1 MVTLYS
7 SPARASWLTATF
19 FSFGLMFPLLLIGCG
34 GGTDP
39 GSLSNATAPSGGGAP
54 TSATAS
60 VSLAWNPTPDP
71 SVLAHFVYYGKASSG
86 QSGSCKYPHSKHATS
101 NSVTMNSVT
110 ITGLEPD
117 TLYYFAVSAYNG
129 LESPCSNEVS
139 TVTPSA
145 A

>member
-1 MVTLYS
+1 M
-7 SPARASWLTATF
+7 LT
-19 FSFGLMFPLLLIGCG
+19 LLLLGCG

-39 GSLSNATAPSGGGAP
+39 GSLSLATAPSGDGSGAGGGAP
-54 TSATAS
+54 ASATAS
-60 VSLAWNPTPDP
+60 VSLAWDRTPDS

-86 QSGSCKYPHSKHATS
+86 RSGSCKYPHSKHATS
-101 NSVTMNSVT
+101 NSVT